1 LGGDFARSL
10 LAIVIV
16 IVIVI
21 DSFSDY
27 EHEQRR
33 G

>member
-1 LGGDFARSL
+1 VVTLLVPL
-10 LAIVIV
+10 LA